1 MANKHY
7 EKLKQLENDMIR
19 RLDEIDNNDQQQEV
33 ETSSEVDFNLEEE
46 QIPGAVFR
54 DKYHASLPRKKR
66 NSLLYMLIFVLA
78 MLALGIVI
86 YFTAAWLKKDI
97 APEPQPPEDA
107 TRPAMSAGQNAAG
120 TGHIFG
126 DLSNVTI
133 IEKEEQPEKV
143 ANTTHTPPAAPAK
156 PAVQPV
162 DSEHT
167 PPPVPPRKAPAA
179 VPPPIVHHVPVPVL
193 QPEEYPARPIEAS
206 REYFKLKQWLH
217 QAEELRRKGDWD
229 GAISLYSRIWQQGQ
243 DPGVANNLAASL
255 IFRKRFPEAQQ
266 VLKDALKLAPN
277 DPDLLS
283 NYQLVLQ
290 MQE

>member
-7 EKLKQLENDMIR
+7 EKLKQLEKDMIR
-19 RLDEIDNNDQQQEV
+19 RLDEIDNNDQQQEN
-33 ETSSEVDFNLEEE
+33 EASSEVDFNLEEE
-46 QIPGAVFR
+46 QAPGAVFR

-78 MLALGIVI
+78 ILALGIVI
-86 YFTAAWLKKDI
+86 YFSAAWLKKDI
-97 APEPQPPEDA
+97 APTVQQPETE
-107 TRPAMSAGQNAAG
+107 TRPAMNAGQNAAD

-133 IEKEEQPEKV
+133 IEKEEPPEKG
-143 ANTTHTPPAAPAK
+143 ANTTHILPAAPAK

-162 DSEHT
+162 DS
-167 PPPVPPRKAPAA
+167 PPVPPRKMPAV
-179 VPPPIVHHVPVPVL
+179 VPPPVVRHVPVPVL
-193 QPEEYPARPIEAS
+193 QPEEHPARPIEAS

-229 GAISLYSRIWQQGQ
+229 GAISLYTRIWQQGQ

-255 IFRKRFPEAQQ
+255 IFRKRFPEAQK

-283 NYQLVLQ
+283 NYQLVQQ